1 MLHGWPSQEPN
12 YRSAAELEEARV
24 ECAGWLCTLGCNS
37 GCSTTRKTASN
48 PGTVRNTCHSSGHG
62 SSQEFPRLVHSTCT
76 SSAPALELHSAQ
88 VLEMLV
94 QVQCPRSVQVLQEML
109 RIQEGV
115 TEQLCN
121 TVVSKKCPSR

>member
-1 MLHGWPSQEPN
+1 MTVPKSFPG
-12 YRSAAELEEARV
+12 
-24 ECAGWLCTLGCNS
+24 LCTPHVQV
-37 GCSTTRKTASN
+37 A
-48 PGTVRNTCHSSGHG
+48 
-62 SSQEFPRLVHSTCT
+62 
-76 SSAPALELHSAQ
+76 SAPALEMHNVQ

-94 QVQCPRSVQVLQEML
+94 QMQCPRSVQVLQEML

>member
-1 MLHGWPSQEPN
+1 MQAQQ
-12 YRSAAELEEARV
+12 YR
-24 ECAGWLCTLGCNS
+24 
-37 GCSTTRKTASN
+37 
-48 PGTVRNTCHSSGHG
+48 HG

-76 SSAPALELHSAQ
+76 SSAPALEMHSAH

-94 QVQCPRSVQVLQEML
+94 QMQCPRSVQVLQQML

-121 TVVSKKCPSR
+121 IVVSKKCPNRTLAQILTLCVCGLDQRKMAFSHCLEEVPLHDSLLCVGT

>member
-1 MLHGWPSQEPN
+1 MGGYHFVAGPS
-12 YRSAAELEEARV
+12 SSFA
-24 ECAGWLCTLGCNS
+24 WTLGIL
-37 GCSTTRKTASN
+37 
-48 PGTVRNTCHSSGHG
+48 HSSRHG

-76 SSAPALELHSAQ
+76 SSAPALEMHSAQ

-94 QVQCPRSVQVLQEML
+94 QTQCPSSVQVLQEML

>member
-1 MLHGWPSQEPN
+1 MAVPN
-12 YRSAAELEEARV
+12 SSP
-24 ECAGWLCTLGCNS
+24 GLCTPHV
-37 GCSTTRKTASN
+37 K
-48 PGTVRNTCHSSGHG
+48 V
-62 SSQEFPRLVHSTCT
+62 VHH
-76 SSAPALELHSAQ
+76 AALEMHSAQ

-94 QVQCPRSVQVLQEML
+94 QMQCPRSVQVLQEML

>member
-1 MLHGWPSQEPN
+1 MVVMGPEFIFLAVTDRH
-12 YRSAAELEEARV
+12 
-24 ECAGWLCTLGCNS
+24 
-37 GCSTTRKTASN
+37 TA
-48 PGTVRNTCHSSGHG
+48 VDMA
-62 SSQEFPRLVHSTCT
+62 QEFPRLVHSPCT
-76 SSAPALELHSAQ
+76 SSAPALEMHSAQ

-94 QVQCPRSVQVLQEML
+94 QMQCPRSVQVLQEML

>member
-1 MLHGWPSQEPN
+1 MVTYSTEN
-12 YRSAAELEEARV
+12 YV
-24 ECAGWLCTLGCNS
+24 
-37 GCSTTRKTASN
+37 
-48 PGTVRNTCHSSGHG
+48 HSSRHG
-62 SSQEFPRLVHSTCT
+62 SSQEFPWLVHSTCT
-76 SSAPALELHSAQ
+76 SSAQALEMHSAQ

-94 QVQCPRSVQVLQEML
+94 QMQCPRSVQVSQEML